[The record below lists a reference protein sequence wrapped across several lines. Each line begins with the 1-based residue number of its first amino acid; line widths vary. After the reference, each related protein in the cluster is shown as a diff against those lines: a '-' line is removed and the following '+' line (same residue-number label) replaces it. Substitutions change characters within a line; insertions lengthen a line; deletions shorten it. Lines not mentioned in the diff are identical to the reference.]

1 MNELV
6 QRMYEKELVSPKSY
20 EYYVYQLKK
29 QYEEESEG
37 FDGFKEQASEILN
50 EINQEKNDIKAIDE
64 LIREEKW

>member
-50 EINQEKNDIKAIDE
+50 EINQ
-64 LIREEKW
+64 

>member
-37 FDGFKEQASEILN
+37 FDGFKEQAS
-50 EINQEKNDIKAIDE
+50 
-64 LIREEKW
+64 